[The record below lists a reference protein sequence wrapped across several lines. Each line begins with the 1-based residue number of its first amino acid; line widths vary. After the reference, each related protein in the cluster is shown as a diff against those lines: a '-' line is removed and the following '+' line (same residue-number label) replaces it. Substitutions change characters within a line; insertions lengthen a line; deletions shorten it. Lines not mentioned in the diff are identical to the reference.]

1 MIVLLWVIG
10 VLVVFI
16 MWCCSKIG
24 SDGNWYTEHM
34 AENAPDNDP
43 EK

>member
-1 MIVLLWVIG
+1 MIVVVLIG
-10 VLVVFI
+10 IITAGI

-24 SDGNWYTEHM
+24 SDGNWYSEHM
-34 AENAPDNDP
+34 AENTPDNDS